1 MQMRNVWCFIFVVAV
16 CMASCR
22 AYYPA
27 TTSTSTNRDSIRTL
41 FVHDSIYI
49 DRWHSKEIAGDTIIL
64 HDSITRTIY
73 KQVAQHDSVF
83 INRCDT
89 IYQTREIQV
98 QKKSSTFLRNSGI
111 ALWCILA
118 LLLLAVIAGIVIKFA
133 K

>member
-1 MQMRNVWCFIFVVAV
+1 MHNVWCFILFVVAV

-22 AYYPA
+22 AYYPS
-27 TTSTSTNRDSIRTL
+27 TTCSITNRDSIRTL

-49 DRWHSKEIAGDTIIL
+49 DRWHSKEVAGDTIIL

-98 QKKSSTFLRNSGI
+98 QKKNSTFLRNSGI